1 MDLLYGYY
9 CTIKDLAEEFGKQ
22 LTCLA
27 ENIEKYLTFT
37 VPIEVT
43 IIDKNWE
50 QITKSILY
58 IFNLLIEQDLWQV
71 HSWILVI
78 ILLKKFIKL
87 NTTIKNVKLEGSN
100 VNTVTAFLNTQT
112 LNMI

>member
-1 MDLLYGYY
+1 MDLLYDHY

-43 IIDKNWE
+43 IIDKN
-50 QITKSILY
+50 
-58 IFNLLIEQDLWQV
+58 
-71 HSWILVI
+71 
-78 ILLKKFIKL
+78 
-87 NTTIKNVKLEGSN
+87 
-100 VNTVTAFLNTQT
+100 
-112 LNMI
+112 